1 MAVNKVIY
9 GGETLVDLTND
20 TVTANDL
27 AEGVTATAADGT
39 QITGL
44 LPKVEID
51 SALSSTSTNPVQ
63 NKVINE
69 ALSGYLPFVDSYIS
83 DANAWLTNGYTK
95 TSRFATT
102 NLPSVCTGAD
112 KWGILFFIAENAAD
126 GTGTQMFFPINGTYQ
141 GRIFV
146 RSVVSKVVS
155 TWTLI
160 PIGSD
165 FATVATS
172 GNYNDLTNKPTIPT
186 VPTTVSSFTND
197 AGYLTAHQDISGKAD
212 KATTLAGYGI
222 TDAKIA
228 DGTITLGDN
237 SITPITAHQS
247 LEGYAKTAD
256 LATVATSG
264 SYNDLT
270 NKPTIPSAYTLPT
283 ASASTLGGVKV
294 GTGLSI
300 NTSGVLS
307 NSYSYTLPNATASVL
322 GGVKVGSNITVSSG
336 TISLTKA
343 NVTSAL
349 GYTPPA
355 SDTTYSV
362 ATTSANGLMSSTDKS
377 KLDGIAT
384 GANNY
389 THPTTHPASMITGL
403 ATVATSG
410 SYNDLSDTPTIPSAV
425 TVDTA
430 LSSTSTNPVQNKVIY
445 AELQNK
451 VSDGTT
457 GFALSSMT
465 GSIKWR
471 QGSQYGASISG
482 TQYTG
487 NAATATKATQDADG
501 NVISSTYAKS
511 ADLATIATS
520 GSYEDLTNK
529 PTIPAAVTVDTA
541 LSSTSTNAVQ
551 NKAIYSAINSLGQ
564 DLQSLLNAKASTSVA
579 NTWTAVQTFN
589 TLAINT
595 ERFNSEVVSGSGA
608 TPTKS
613 CALYTAT
620 SAFTLD
626 MSTIAGSLSAGQSTV
641 FTARFFASSDYVLF
655 ISNAGTLLYTG
666 SASDVAIKSTGTLL
680 NIFMCKDSSGTLYS
694 IVQAIALS
702 AS

>member
-1 MAVNKVIY
+1 MAVSKVVY
-9 GGETLVDLTND
+9 GGETLVDLTSD

-95 TSRFATT
+95 TSRFLTT
-102 NLPSVCTGAD
+102 NLPSVCKDAS
-112 KWGILFFIAENAAD
+112 KWGILFFIAENAKD

-172 GNYNDLTNKPTIPT
+172 GSYNDLTNKPTIPT

-362 ATTSANGLMSSTDKS
+362 ATTSSSGLMSSTDKS

-410 SYNDLSDTPTIPSAV
+410 SYNDLSDTPTIP
-425 TVDTA
+425 
-430 LSSTSTNPVQNKVIY
+430 
-445 AELQNK
+445 
-451 VSDGTT
+451 
-457 GFALSSMT
+457 
-465 GSIKWR
+465 
-471 QGSQYGASISG
+471 
-482 TQYTG
+482 
-487 NAATATKATQDADG
+487 
-501 NVISSTYAKS
+501 
-511 ADLATIATS
+511 
-520 GSYEDLTNK
+520 
-529 PTIPAAVTVDTA
+529 AAVTVDTS

-626 MSTIAGSLSAGQSTV
+626 MSTIAGSLSNGQSTV
-641 FTARFFASSDYVLF
+641 FTARFFASSDYALT
-655 ISNAGTLLYTG
+655 ITNAGTLLYTG

-680 NIFMCKDSSGTLYS
+680 NIFMCKNNIGVLTS

-702 AS
+702 ES

>member
-95 TSRFATT
+95 TSRFKTT

-112 KWGILFFIAENAAD
+112 KWGILFFIAENAKD

-165 FATVATS
+165 F
-172 GNYNDLTNKPTIPT
+172 
-186 VPTTVSSFTND
+186 
-197 AGYLTAHQDISGKAD
+197 
-212 KATTLAGYGI
+212 
-222 TDAKIA
+222 
-228 DGTITLGDN
+228 
-237 SITPITAHQS
+237 
-247 LEGYAKTAD
+247 
-256 LATVATSG
+256 ATVATSG

-377 KLDGIAT
+377 KLDDIAT

-389 THPTTHPASMITGL
+389 THPSTHPASMITGL

-410 SYNDLSDTPTIPSAV
+410 SYNDLSDTPTIPSAI

-511 ADLATIATS
+511 ADLATVATS

-551 NKAIYSAINSLGQ
+551 NKAIYSAIN
-564 DLQSLLNAKASTSVA
+564 AKPSTDKN
-579 NTWTAVQTFN
+579 NTWGGVQSFSYVMNANFETYV
-589 TLAINT
+589 THVESGIWAAPLA
-595 ERFNSEVVSGSGA
+595 SVG
-608 TPTKS
+608 
-613 CALYTAT
+613 LYTPK

-626 MSTIAGSLSAGQSTV
+626 MSFIAGILTSKSSTV
-641 FTARFFASSDYVLF
+641 FTAKFIASRDYTLS
-655 ISNAGTLLYTG
+655 IKNAGTLTYTG
-666 SASDVAIKSTGTLL
+666 SASDVAIKAPGTII
-680 NIFMCKDSSGTLYS
+680 NIFMVKDDSGTLTS
-694 IVQAIALS
+694 TVQAIALS

>member
-95 TSRFATT
+95 TNKNSTS

-112 KWGILFFIAENAAD
+112 KWGVLFFVAENAPN
-126 GTGTQMFFPINGTYQ
+126 GTGTQMYFPIDGTYQ

-172 GNYNDLTNKPTIPT
+172 GSYNDLTNKPTIPT

-222 TDAKIA
+222 TDAKI
-228 DGTITLGDN
+228 DSGTITLGEN
-237 SITPITAHQS
+237 SITPITDHQS
-247 LEGYAKTAD
+247 LAGYAKTAD

-336 TISLTKA
+336 TISLTKV

-349 GYTPPA
+349 GYTPPT

-362 ATTSANGLMSSTDKS
+362 ATTSSNGLMSSTDKS

-410 SYNDLSDTPTIPSAV
+410 SYNDLSDTPTIPSAI
-425 TVDTA
+425 TVDTS
-430 LSSTSTNPVQNKVIY
+430 LSSTSTNPVQNKAVY

-511 ADLATIATS
+511 ASLATVATS
-520 GSYEDLTNK
+520 GSYNDLANK
-529 PTIPAAVTVDTA
+529 PTIPAAITVDTS

-564 DLQSLLNAKASTSVA
+564 DLQSLLNAKASTSAA

-595 ERFNSEVVSGSGA
+595 ERFNSEVASGSGA

-626 MSTIAGSLSAGQSTV
+626 MSTIAGSLSNGQSTV

-680 NIFMCKDSSGTLYS
+680 NIFMCKNNRGTLTS
-694 IVQAIALS
+694 IVQAIELS
-702 AS
+702 ES

>member
-9 GGETLVDLTND
+9 GGETLVDLTSD

-95 TSRFATT
+95 TSRFKTT

-112 KWGILFFIAENAAD
+112 KWGILFFIAENAKD

-247 LEGYAKTAD
+247 LEGYAKT
-256 LATVATSG
+256 
-264 SYNDLT
+264 
-270 NKPTIPSAYTLPT
+270 
-283 ASASTLGGVKV
+283 
-294 GTGLSI
+294 
-300 NTSGVLS
+300 
-307 NSYSYTLPNATASVL
+307 
-322 GGVKVGSNITVSSG
+322 
-336 TISLTKA
+336 
-343 NVTSAL
+343 
-349 GYTPPA
+349 
-355 SDTTYSV
+355 
-362 ATTSANGLMSSTDKS
+362 
-377 KLDGIAT
+377 
-384 GANNY
+384 
-389 THPTTHPASMITGL
+389 
-403 ATVATSG
+403 
-410 SYNDLSDTPTIPSAV
+410 
-425 TVDTA
+425 
-430 LSSTSTNPVQNKVIY
+430 
-445 AELQNK
+445 
-451 VSDGTT
+451 
-457 GFALSSMT
+457 
-465 GSIKWR
+465 
-471 QGSQYGASISG
+471 
-482 TQYTG
+482 
-487 NAATATKATQDADG
+487 DA
-501 NVISSTYAKS
+501 
-511 ADLATIATS
+511 
-520 GSYEDLTNK
+520 
-529 PTIPAAVTVDTA
+529 
-541 LSSTSTNAVQ
+541 
-551 NKAIYSAINSLGQ
+551 
-564 DLQSLLNAKASTSVA
+564 A
-579 NTWTAVQTFN
+579 NTWSAWQT
-589 TLAINT
+589 LRYVDIGV
-595 ERFNSEVVSGSGA
+595 ERYTTTIYSGTSH
-608 TPTKS
+608 TPTTS
-613 CALYTAT
+613 DCIYTAT
-620 SAFTLD
+620 GAFTLD
-626 MSTIAGSLSAGQSTV
+626 MSTLAGQLGNSTSMV
-641 FTARFFASSDYVLF
+641 FSAAFSASSAYALT
-655 ISNAGTLLYTG
+655 ISNAGTLKYLG
-666 SASDVAIKSTGTLL
+666 SASDLALTSAGLLL
-680 NIFMCKDSSGTLYS
+680 NIKMCKDSSGNLTSY
-694 IVQAIALS
+694 VQGVS
-702 AS
+702 VEG

>member
-1 MAVNKVIY
+1 MAVSKVVY
-9 GGETLVDLTND
+9 GGETLVDLTSD

-69 ALSGYLPFVDSYIS
+69 ALDNKQAKGDYVTYTANDNVAVNGKTRTTYTYGQSPMVVSSGIIIGGTAQ
-83 DANAWLTNGYTK
+83 DAGLVTRGV
-95 TSRFATT
+95 SGV
-102 NLPSVCTGAD
+102 SVPDATGACAAGHLYVNYDGNNTYKRTIILGAGTIGDAITTSTASTTTANQKYGAMYAAVRGDQMVNYVTD
-112 KWGILFFIAENAAD
+112 KIA
-126 GTGTQMFFPINGTYQ
+126 
-141 GRIFV
+141 
-146 RSVVSKVVS
+146 
-155 TWTLI
+155 
-160 PIGSD
+160 
-165 FATVATS
+165 
-172 GNYNDLTNKPTIPT
+172 
-186 VPTTVSSFTND
+186 
-197 AGYLTAHQDISGKAD
+197 GKAD

-322 GGVKVGSNITVSSG
+322 GGVKVGSNITVSNG

-343 NVTSAL
+343 NVTNAL
-349 GYTPPA
+349 GYTPPT

-389 THPTTHPASMITGL
+389 THPSTHPASMITGL
-403 ATVATSG
+403 ASVATSG
-410 SYNDLSDTPTIPSAV
+410 SYNDLSDTPTIPAAV

-430 LSSTSTNPVQNKVIY
+430 LSSTSTNPVQNKAVY

-511 ADLATIATS
+511 SDLASIATPVGTVLAYAGNTMPS
-520 GSYEDLTNK
+520 GYLQCNGAAISRTTYANLFAAIGTTYGAGDGSTTFNIPNLTDKFIQGN
-529 PTIPAAVTVDTA
+529 
-541 LSSTSTNAVQ
+541 STSGTV
-551 NKAIYSAINSLGQ
+551 K
-564 DLQSLLNAKASTSVA
+564 
-579 NTWTAVQTFN
+579 
-589 TLAINT
+589 
-595 ERFNSEVVSGSGA
+595 
-608 TPTKS
+608 
-613 CALYTAT
+613 
-620 SAFTLD
+620 
-626 MSTIAGSLSAGQSTV
+626 SAG
-641 FTARFFASSDYVLF
+641 LPN
-655 ISNAGTLLYTG
+655 ITG
-666 SASDVAIKSTGTLL
+666 SADGTGTGNLYISSMKGAIYCENKASGIGSYTSGGSDPANGL
-680 NIFMCKDSSGTLYS
+680 AFDASRSNAIYGNSDTVQPPALTMCYIIKY
-694 IVQAIALS
+694 
-702 AS
+702 